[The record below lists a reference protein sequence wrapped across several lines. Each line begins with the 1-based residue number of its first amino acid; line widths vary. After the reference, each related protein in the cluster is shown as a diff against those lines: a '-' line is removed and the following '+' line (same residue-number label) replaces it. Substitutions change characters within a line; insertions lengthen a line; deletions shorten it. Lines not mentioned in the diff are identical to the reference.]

1 MKSTRFTKVVVFA
14 GQIFWF
20 TLMFTAFKF
29 LSQTCVPALPGM
41 EPNPK
46 KCPAAGEVD
55 FSRPVLSAFMMVSSM
70 SLALIYYYGFLNG
83 KPGVHP
89 VTQKQ
94 LIYTVLP
101 SFLDLICASTLMA
114 GSMKIPMSLVLTLKG
129 VRVLFSAILVILVFK
144 RKQRMYNWAG
154 VGIAL
159 TGVGLAVLSAI
170 LNNNVDP
177 NATSTQSAGATI
189 MGIGLILG
197 SEFFRSLMVVSQEYL
212 IKVVGCDPSF
222 MIGLQGI
229 YGGILMVGFLLV
241 SWLLIPGSDL
251 GGSFENLKATFLLA
265 GESTPIIIVLCILP
279 IFVVL
284 GFISSALVTKHLSSV
299 HNAMATVM
307 MTAFVW
313 LIEILIHY
321 AIDSHRGNAWGPYSY
336 LQLIGFAFVVVA
348 LLVYDGQYIKLPGFE
363 YTTESKLD
371 VEARVEIQNL
381 QSEDD
386 IGSVDGATMASDEP
400 MVKNPTA

>member
-1 MKSTRFTKVVVFA
+1 
-14 GQIFWF
+14 
-20 TLMFTAFKF
+20 MFTAFKF
-29 LSQTCVPALPGM
+29 LSQTCVTALPGM

-46 KCPAAGEVD
+46 KCPAGEVD

-70 SLALIYYYGFLNG
+70 SLALIYYFGFLKG

-89 VTQKQ
+89 VTKKQ

-177 NATSTQSAGATI
+177 TAAATKSTGATI

-229 YGGILMVGFLLV
+229 YGGILMVGFLVV
-241 SWLLIPGSDL
+241 SWLWIPGNDL
-251 GGSFENLKATFLLA
+251 DGSFENLKATFLLA

-299 HNAMATVM
+299 HNAMATVL

-321 AIDSHRGNAWGPYSY
+321 AIDRHRGNAWGPYSY

-381 QSEDD
+381 KSEGD
-386 IGSVDGATMASDEP
+386 IGSVDCATVASNEP
-400 MVKNPTA
+400 VVKNPSA